1 MRLRKRLHPLH
12 HLKSI
17 FESACLHNA
26 LSHSRQT
33 SLFWRRMTTIPA
45 LAAASVEFGCRPHMT
60 QWIEDL
66 REHTLVILA
75 GLKTRQGMAYLDLAR
90 GKLISASYGGTGP

>member
-1 MRLRKRLHPLH
+1 MRLRNCLHPLH

-17 FESACLHNA
+17 PEAAWLHTA
-26 LSHSRQT
+26 LPQSRQT
-33 SLFWRRMTTIPA
+33 SLFWRGMTTIPA

-60 QWIEDL
+60 QWVEDL
-66 REHTLVILA
+66 REHTLVILV